1 MNCRKSKTDQDHP
14 DHSDSLS
21 EPSEPSE
28 QPEMDSQVTP
38 KALHGEFIM
47 EDDLINIHSTYPQ
60 SSAHKHRYLAI
71 IATIWEHHGNCNCTN
86 RAMGHLPVIET
97 KTAILTLPNKGSKY
111 HTYFNR
117 RGNLPTRCGINSSSE
132 LTPHSLQSTEM
143 NVTNPCCLRFELQR
157 IFLPSPEPWRRCGS
171 LANLT
176 PSAKMSVT

>member
-1 MNCRKSKTDQDHP
+1 MNTGEEATGLRAGLHSFLHTLTSLHRPPSQFTPPCLINMNCRKSKTDQDHP

-71 IATIWEHHGNCNCTN
+71 IATI
-86 RAMGHLPVIET
+86 
-97 KTAILTLPNKGSKY
+97 
-111 HTYFNR
+111 
-117 RGNLPTRCGINSSSE
+117 
-132 LTPHSLQSTEM
+132 
-143 NVTNPCCLRFELQR
+143 
-157 IFLPSPEPWRRCGS
+157 
-171 LANLT
+171 
-176 PSAKMSVT
+176 